1 MSDTQPDFRSVS
13 PTMFVAPQI
22 TADDIASAAKQ
33 GYGLIINNR
42 PDGEEANQPTNASL
56 ASEAESKGIK
66 WAHIPVVGGELTLD
80 AIEQMSYA
88 LKDMEDDADA
98 KTLAFC
104 RSGTRSCT
112 LWALSQA
119 YMGSMPVDTII
130 ASAATAGYDIANFA
144 PTLTHL
150 HQNASS

>member
-1 MSDTQPDFRSVS
+1 MSDFRPVT
-13 PTMFVAPQI
+13 PTMSAAPQI
-22 TADDIASAAKQ
+22 NAEDIAQAVSE
-33 GYGLIINNR
+33 GYSLIINNR
-42 PDGEEANQPTNASL
+42 PDGEEGNQPTNASL
-56 ASEAESKGIK
+56 AAVAEEQGIK

-88 LKDMEDDADA
+88 LKDASEDS
-98 KTLAFC
+98 KTKVLAFC

-119 YMGSMPVDTII
+119 YTGSMSVEAII
-130 ASAATAGYDIANFA
+130 TNAGKAGYDIANFT

-150 HQNASS
+150 HNNASS